1 MNGVAHLAMAL
12 VSAAATPLAGGWHAG
27 PGAQISF
34 GDAERT
40 VYKLDCSGP
49 ELVVTQYGVT
59 QLLDLQENKPV
70 GDSDGSTL
78 PAGAAVMALA
88 TDKVEPNMI
97 RATAVRNAERGW
109 DMTIRLP
116 KDDPTLR
123 SLPRAEYFSLFTTGF
138 TLAVPLGKAD
148 RKLLS
153 AFVEQCR
160 G

>member
-1 MNGVAHLAMAL
+1 MNGVAHVAMAL
-12 VSAAATPLAGGWHAG
+12 ISAAAASAGGWHAG

-34 GDAERT
+34 SDSKRT
-40 VYKLDCSGP
+40 VYRLDCSGP

-59 QLLDLQENKPV
+59 QLLDVQENKPV

-97 RATAVRNAERGW
+97 QASAVRNAERGW
-109 DMTIRLP
+109 DMTIKLP
-116 KDDPTLR
+116 KDDPTFR
-123 SLPRAEYFSLFTTGF
+123 SLPRAEYVSLFTTGF

-153 AFVEQCR
+153 AFVAQCR